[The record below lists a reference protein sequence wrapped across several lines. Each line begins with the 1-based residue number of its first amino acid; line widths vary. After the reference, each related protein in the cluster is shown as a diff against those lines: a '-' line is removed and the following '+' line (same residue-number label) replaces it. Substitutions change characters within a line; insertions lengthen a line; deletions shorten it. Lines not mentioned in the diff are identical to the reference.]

1 MAILVGPETKV
12 ICQGMTGRTA
22 SYHIERA
29 MAYGTNVVG
38 GVRPGK
44 GGTRHLDTPVF
55 DTVSDAVA
63 GTGADASIV
72 FVPPPNAA
80 NAMIEAIEAEV
91 PVVVCVTERVPVL
104 DMVRVKEALEGSR
117 TKLVGP
123 NSQGVLSPR
132 ACKLGVMSTVHE
144 LPGSIGIVSRSATL
158 TSEIVAQT
166 SAAGLG
172 QSTTVGIGGDPVHGI
187 GFAEC
192 LKLFLEDPDT
202 HGVILIGEIRTR
214 ETMDHSIA
222 FAETGHLCLATL
234 HANNANQAM
243 DRVVNFFSEDR
254 RNQLLMDLSLNLK
267 AIVAQQ
273 LIPAPDGQSRVLC
286 VEILI
291 NTPLASDLIKKGE
304 VHALKELMGKS
315 REQGMQ
321 TFDQHLYELYR
332 DGKITYEDAI
342 NHADSANGLRLM
354 IKLGDSKGDADTI
367 AQGLDGVTI
376 QETD

>member
-1 MAILVGPETKV
+1 MAILVGSETRV

-44 GGTRHLDTPVF
+44 GGTRHLDVPVF

-80 NAMIEAIEAEV
+80 SAMIEAIEAEI

-144 LPGSIGIVSRSATL
+144 RPGSIGIVSRSATL

-172 QSTTVGIGGDPVHGI
+172 QSTTIGIGGDPVHGI
-187 GFAEC
+187 GFVDC
-192 LKLFLEDPDT
+192 LQMFMEDPDT
-202 HGVILIGEIRTR
+202 RGIILIGEIGGAEEEMAADYLKTQKASKPVVALVAGRHAPPERRMGHAGTLTLFGR
-214 ETMDHSIA
+214 ADANQKIEALRSAGVHIAPSPYDVAETMR
-222 FAETGHLCLATL
+222 
-234 HANNANQAM
+234 Q
-243 DRVVNFFSEDR
+243 
-254 RNQLLMDLSLNLK
+254 SL
-267 AIVAQQ
+267 
-273 LIPAPDGQSRVLC
+273 
-286 VEILI
+286 E
-291 NTPLASDLIKKGE
+291 
-304 VHALKELMGKS
+304 
-315 REQGMQ
+315 
-321 TFDQHLYELYR
+321 
-332 DGKITYEDAI
+332 
-342 NHADSANGLRLM
+342 
-354 IKLGDSKGDADTI
+354 
-367 AQGLDGVTI
+367 
-376 QETD
+376 